1 MRLARSWI
9 FGEWCART
17 KREARSPG
25 SNTKRIAAMAEHQMR
40 SIAEKARCEFRL
52 DASYH
57 SCIALALCPRRSRRL
72 FVRVESAHRSA
83 AFSASQW
90 IMDELKRTVPIWKH
104 PVFHRTRARTAS
116 CETLADSPA
125 DSAAARMNWAN
136 RLTVSRLVL
145 TILFVAALNS
155 DLGLWAHRSADPFCL
170 AGVTDFFDGEIARRY
185 GSVTNFGKLMD
196 PLVDKIMM
204 AAAFI
209 SLVPLK
215 AIPAWAATTVVAR
228 DFLITGLRL
237 MASARGQI
245 LPAERLG
252 QHKTSWQIITVIFFL
267 VLLSARELHYADER
281 SGWWLRAWNEAGP
294 LGLDHGGADRLLR
307 TWLRLAPS
315 RRHRAGSVSETRRK
329 RRSSKRSSAELRPDR
344 RAGA

>member
-1 MRLARSWI
+1 
-9 FGEWCART
+9 
-17 KREARSPG
+17 
-25 SNTKRIAAMAEHQMR
+25 
-40 SIAEKARCEFRL
+40 
-52 DASYH
+52 
-57 SCIALALCPRRSRRL
+57 
-72 FVRVESAHRSA
+72 
-83 AFSASQW
+83 
-90 IMDELKRTVPIWKH
+90 
-104 PVFHRTRARTAS
+104 
-116 CETLADSPA
+116 
-125 DSAAARMNWAN
+125 MNWAN

-145 TILFVAALNS
+145 TILFVVALNS
-155 DLGLWAHRSADPFCL
+155 TWIYGRTAALILFLL

-252 QHKTSWQIITVIFFL
+252 KHKTSWQIITVVFFM
-267 VLLSARELHYADER
+267 VLLSVRELKYAEGE
-281 SGWWLRAWNEAGP
+281 SGWWLRAWDQGGP
-294 LGLDHGGADRLLR
+294 LLVWIAVGFTVYSGLRYA
-307 TWLRLAPS
+307 W
-315 RRHRAGSVSETRRK
+315 RHRDVIA
-329 RRSSKRSSAELRPDR
+329 PDQ
-344 RAGA
+344 